1 MSTAQHLAAIDLLRS
16 REFPA
21 EHGRSQDGDG
31 GPGYRI
37 AELMTSDGF
46 WEDDGTRWEATA
58 DQYEAERD
66 GLSVLLADRWGA
78 PQIFSLESLFER
90 TLSGGEDWSGED
102 GSGGD
107 AAGEEAAGE
116 EAAGEDIPEPWSSLS
131 SSVPDLHLWRAD
143 GRWIA
148 LGVSQWDREL
158 PFQLLAV
165 VTEIDPP

>member
-37 AELMTSDGF
+37 AELMTSDDF

-66 GLSVLLADRWGA
+66 GLSVLLVDRWGA

-90 TLSGGEDWSGED
+90 TPGDGGEEWS
-102 GSGGD
+102 SGDD
-107 AAGEEAAGE
+107 AAGEE
-116 EAAGEDIPEPWSSLS
+116 IPEPWNSLS

>member
-21 EHGRSQDGDG
+21 EHGRSAGGDG

-37 AELMTSDGF
+37 AELLTSDGF
-46 WEDDGTRWEATA
+46 WEDDGTQWEATA

-66 GLSVLLADRWGA
+66 GLSVLLADRWGE
-78 PQIFSLESLFER
+78 PQIFSLGGLFER
-90 TLSGGEDWSGED
+90 TLSGGEDGT
-102 GSGGD
+102 
-107 AAGEEAAGE
+107 
-116 EAAGEDIPEPWSSLS
+116 GEDIPEPWGSLS